1 MEAMDNRIKPGLNRV
16 IITIVDEAIDRL
28 YPQERYS
35 RAMFPDIYDVLRDLF
50 FRQVKFPDRQSA
62 TSDDAVLREQALEIL
77 DFRNV
82 LANHPH
88 AVVLLYRYSIQ
99 KFIKVKYTARE
110 ESADMAQE
118 VLSRLLNKKMD
129 RIREKYDFNYQ
140 KMPSFKSYLMVTVRN
155 ICIDIIRERNARLLT
170 AGNLDSIDDIMDA
183 PGQNEMSRRLLIE
196 EELNFFG
203 ALLETYFQV
212 KPKLELCLKLKFRVP
227 VKREDLK
234 RDFSYYDDDSIEVLT
249 ADYRLVKDKKMFVR
263 VNDVF
268 NHYEQKKKKSDSWR
282 KWIDVKV
289 DELVAHLNNPHRGPV
304 YDIDKFADLVR
315 FYYQ

>member
-268 NHYEQKKKKSDSWR
+268 NHYEQKKKKSDSLR

>member
-1 MEAMDNRIKPGLNRV
+1 MEAMENREKPGLNRKIV
-16 IITIVDEAIDRL
+16 TIVDEAIDCL
-28 YPQERYS
+28 YPQEQYS
-35 RAMFPDIYDVLRDLF
+35 RAMFPDIYNVLRDLF
-50 FRQVKFPDRQSA
+50 FRHVQFPAQGSEA
-62 TSDDAVLREQALEIL
+62 SDDEVLRRQALEIL

-82 LANHPH
+82 LSHHAH
-88 AVVLLYRYSIQ
+88 AVVLLYRYIIK
-99 KFIKVKYTARE
+99 KFVKAKY
-110 ESADMAQE
+110 SAIDETEDMVQE

-170 AGNLDSIDDIMDA
+170 AGNLDPIEDIMDA
-183 PGQNEMSRRLLIE
+183 HGQNEMSRRLLIE
-196 EELNFFG
+196 EELNYFG
-203 ALLETYFQV
+203 ALLETYYQV

-227 VKREDLK
+227 MKCEDVT
-234 RDFSYYDDDSIEVLT
+234 RDFPYYDEESVAILT
-249 ADYRLVKDKKMFVR
+249 ADYRLIKDKKMFVR

-268 NHYEQKKKKSDSWR
+268 NRYEEKQKKSDSLR

-289 DELVAHLNNPHRGPV
+289 DELVDHLNSAHRGPV
-304 YDIDKFADLVR
+304 YDLDKFADLVR

>member
-1 MEAMDNRIKPGLNRV
+1 MEAMENREKPGLNRKIV
-16 IITIVDEAIDRL
+16 TIVDEVIDRL
-28 YPQERYS
+28 YPEERYA
-35 RAMFPDIYDVLRDLF
+35 RAMFPDLYDVLRDLF
-50 FRQVKFPDRQSA
+50 FRNVQFPAQS
-62 TSDDAVLREQALEIL
+62 SSSNDENVLREQALEIL

-82 LANHPH
+82 LSKHTQ
-88 AVVLLYRYSIQ
+88 AVVLIYRYNIR
-99 KFIKVKYTARE
+99 KFVKAKYTAKE
-110 ESADMAQE
+110 EADDMVQE

-129 RIREKYDFNYQ
+129 RIREKYDFNYK

-170 AGNLDSIDDIMDA
+170 AGILDPIDDIMDA

-203 ALLETYFQV
+203 TLLEMYYQV

-227 VKREDLK
+227 VKIEDLK
-234 RDFSYYDDDSIEVLT
+234 RDFPYYDDDSVAVLT
-249 ADYRLVKDKKMFVR
+249 ADYRLLKDKKMFVR

-268 NHYEQKKKKSDSWR
+268 NRYEEKQKKSDSLR

-289 DELVAHLNNPHRGPV
+289 DELVDHLNNSHRGPV
-304 YDIDKFADLVR
+304 YDLDKFADLVR

>member
-1 MEAMDNRIKPGLNRV
+1 MEAMENREKPGLNRKIV
-16 IITIVDEAIDRL
+16 TIVDEVIDRL
-28 YPQERYS
+28 YPEERYS
-35 RAMFPDIYDVLRDLF
+35 RAMFPDLYDVLRDLF
-50 FRQVKFPDRQSA
+50 FRNVRFPAQSSTA
-62 TSDDAVLREQALEIL
+62 NDENVLREQALDIL

-82 LANHPH
+82 LSKHSQ
-88 AVVLLYRYSIQ
+88 AVVLIYRYSIR
-99 KFIKVKYTARE
+99 KFIKIKYTAKE
-110 ESADMAQE
+110 EADDMVQE

-170 AGNLDSIDDIMDA
+170 AGNLDPIDDIMDA
-183 PGQNEMSRRLLIE
+183 PGQHEMSRRLLIE

-203 ALLETYFQV
+203 TLLEMYYQV

-227 VKREDLK
+227 VKIEDLK
-234 RDFSYYDDDSIEVLT
+234 RDFPYYDDDSTAVLT

-268 NHYEQKKKKSDSWR
+268 NRYEEKQKKSDSLR

-289 DELVAHLNNPHRGPV
+289 DELVDHLNNSHRGPV
-304 YDIDKFADLVR
+304 YDLDKFADLVR